1 MAIAPSSPRSLPFL
15 LITISVLALTLAAC
29 DGFSTPREPTEDV
42 ADSNPRAGRGET
54 EQAHAQWAQSCS
66 ALESALKPD
75 ASLATRLGTHLAVC
89 LKQPIY
95 SVEFATRRKGD
106 TEGIEQIL
114 RLDRPIWN

>member
-1 MAIAPSSPRSLPFL
+1 M
-15 LITISVLALTLAAC
+15 
-29 DGFSTPREPTEDV
+29 
-42 ADSNPRAGRGET
+42 
-54 EQAHAQWAQSCS
+54 
-66 ALESALKPD
+66 
-75 ASLATRLGTHLAVC
+75 ATRLGTHLAVC